1 MRAERT
7 VTLTT
12 GELADKIRG
21 AWAAQTIGCAF
32 GGPTEFRYQER
43 MIPDDEEIKWDE
55 HQPRNYF
62 DNGPGLYDDVYMD
75 LTFLDVLHKKG
86 LKAPIDDFAKAFA
99 YAPYPLWHANQAARY
114 HILQGGAAPKS

>member
-62 DNGPGLYDDVYMD
+62 DNGPGLYDDVYMNSS
-75 LTFLDVLHKKG
+75 
-86 LKAPIDDFAKAFA
+86 PIKLGQNR
-99 YAPYPLWHANQAARY
+99 PKQTLNQ
-114 HILQGGAAPKS
+114 IV